1 MCHSIVY
8 GEIIVVIIFW
18 NTHKQEYAG
27 VLMMSIT
34 EIVILMLVGKGVY
47 AGYEEQEI
55 S

>member
-34 EIVILMLVGKGVY
+34 EIVILMLVGKG
-47 AGYEEQEI
+47 GI
-55 S
+55 CRI